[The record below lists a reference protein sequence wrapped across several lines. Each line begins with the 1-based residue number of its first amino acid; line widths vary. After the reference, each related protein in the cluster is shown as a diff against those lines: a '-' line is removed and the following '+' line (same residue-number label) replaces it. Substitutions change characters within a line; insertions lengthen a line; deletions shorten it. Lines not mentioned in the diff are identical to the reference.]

1 MTDTRNLFEA
11 LCEGEDAV
19 VRLLRAGVPVES
31 VDENGATA
39 LYLAAVSD
47 QPVVVRLLLAAGADP
62 DRACGPEAGD
72 LPICGAAG
80 TAVLGPGHH
89 GDPVAL
95 PEVLRHARNPERVV
109 RRAVTLALLDLVS
122 GDHAEGVE
130 VLVRLSRDTDA
141 EVRDWAT
148 TALAALDTDTP
159 VLRAALAERLDDA
172 DPDTVAEAVQGLAR
186 RQDPRAVPVLERLL
200 QEAEPDG
207 YARAVAVDAVACVA
221 DGPVRERLERMCPRL
236 P

>member
-1 MTDTRNLFEA
+1 M
-11 LCEGEDAV
+11 
-19 VRLLRAGVPVES
+19 
-31 VDENGATA
+31 
-39 LYLAAVSD
+39 
-47 QPVVVRLLLAAGADP
+47 
-62 DRACGPEAGD
+62 
-72 LPICGAAG
+72 
-80 TAVLGPGHH
+80 VLGLGHH

-109 RRAVTLALLDLVS
+109 RRAVTLALFDLVS
-122 GDHAEGVE
+122 GDHAEGVAA
-130 VLVRLSRDTDA
+130 LVGLSRDTDA

-148 TALAALDTDTP
+148 TALAALDADTP

-172 DPDTVAEAVQGLAR
+172 DPDTVAEAAQGLAR

-200 QEAEPDG
+200 RESEPDD
-207 YARAVAVDAVACVA
+207 YARSVAVDATAYVA